1 MFNSAYWASR
11 TYRGTEE
18 HLAGACAALAEYLV
32 GDDRTGVFRRLVS
45 RLRIDALKLHRLTD
59 LIPDEAPHPEREHV
73 RRRIGV
79 LQALRLALLQH
90 MFLKVVSVPA
100 FSRAN
105 DISRRDVIEM
115 VLTLRVDEALAQLR
129 RAFPV
134 RIPGPRDF
142 PLDEPSDYPDGGE
155 EGYGAIERDCLT
167 PIARAHALSLR
178 ISTAIANEFGAHG

>member
-1 MFNSAYWASR
+1 
-11 TYRGTEE
+11 
-18 HLAGACAALAEYLV
+18 
-32 GDDRTGVFRRLVS
+32 VFRRLAS
-45 RLRIDALKLHRLTD
+45 RLRIDAIKLHRLLD
-59 LIPDEAPHPEREHV
+59 LLPAEENAGTEARERV

-90 MFLKVVSVPA
+90 MFLKAVAVPA

-115 VLTLRVDEALAQLR
+115 VMTLRVDEALAQLR

-134 RIPGPRDF
+134 RVPGPRDF

-155 EGYGAIERDCLT
+155 EGYGAIERDFIT
-167 PIARAHALSLR
+167 PIAMAQALSLR

>member
-1 MFNSAYWASR
+1 
-11 TYRGTEE
+11 
-18 HLAGACAALAEYLV
+18 
-32 GDDRTGVFRRLVS
+32 
-45 RLRIDALKLHRLTD
+45 
-59 LIPDEAPHPEREHV
+59 
-73 RRRIGV
+73 
-79 LQALRLALLQH
+79 

-115 VLTLRVDEALAQLR
+115 VLTLRVDEALALLR

-134 RIPGPRDF
+134 RVPGPRDF
-142 PLDEPSDYPDGGE
+142 PLDEVSDYPDGGE

>member
-1 MFNSAYWASR
+1 MA
-11 TYRGTEE
+11 
-18 HLAGACAALAEYLV
+18 
-32 GDDRTGVFRRLVS
+32 S
-45 RLRIDALKLHRLTD
+45 RLRIDAIKLHRLTD
-59 LIPDEAPHPEREHV
+59 LLPETAWGEVPGNAREHV

-90 MFLKVVSVPA
+90 MFLKAVAVPA

-115 VLTLRVDEALAQLR
+115 VMTLRIDEALAQLR

-134 RIPGPRDF
+134 RIPGPHDF
-142 PLDEPSDYPDGGE
+142 PLDEPSDYPDGWE
-155 EGYGAIERDCLT
+155 EGYGAIERDFMT
-167 PIARAHALSLR
+167 PIARAQELSLR

>member
-1 MFNSAYWASR
+1 MR
-11 TYRGTEE
+11 
-18 HLAGACAALAEYLV
+18 AES
-32 GDDRTGVFRRLVS
+32 TG
-45 RLRIDALKLHRLTD
+45 H
-59 LIPDEAPHPEREHV
+59 DEGREHV

-90 MFLKVVSVPA
+90 MFLKVVSAPA

-134 RIPGPRDF
+134 RVPGPRDF
-142 PLDEPSDYPDGGE
+142 PLDEASDYPDGGE
-155 EGYGAIERDCLT
+155 EGYGAIERDFMT
-167 PIARAHALSLR
+167 PIARAHDLNLR